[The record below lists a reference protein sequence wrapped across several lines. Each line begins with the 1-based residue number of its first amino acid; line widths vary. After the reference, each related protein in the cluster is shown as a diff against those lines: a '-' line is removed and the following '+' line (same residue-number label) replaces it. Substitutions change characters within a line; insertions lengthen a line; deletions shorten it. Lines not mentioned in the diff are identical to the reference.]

1 MRARTL
7 AVVLAAVAT
16 LVAACGASAAGSGD
30 AVTAAGP
37 TVRIEID
44 DVPATLP
51 PPPTAEP
58 ADIVVAT
65 TGSVAAADGD
75 DDRDGGADDGP
86 SAGDTAS
93 TLGSGSSTSRT
104 TATVPTATSVATT
117 TGTAPPGPAPPAGD
131 ASPSVVAQAVV
142 PSVTARVAP
151 ADDAAE
157 VTTLAHPTPVG
168 SPLVFRAVPGGS
180 AVAEWIEVQLPI
192 QPNGT
197 TGWVKRDDVTL
208 FENPYRIEV
217 DRGSH
222 RLRVYHLGDLW
233 VDTVIAV
240 GTGATPT
247 PVGEFYLLELLAPPD
262 PTGPYGP
269 YAFGLSGFSE
279 VLDSFGGAETAIIG
293 LHGTDEPEALG
304 TDVSFGC
311 IRLANDVMEQL
322 ATTLPLGTP
331 VVIT

>member
-1 MRARTL
+1 MRASTL
-7 AVVLAAVAT
+7 PVVLAAAAT
-16 LVAACGASAAGSGD
+16 LMAACGASVDESGD
-30 AVTAAGP
+30 PVTAAES
-37 TVRIEID
+37 TVRIEIAD
-44 DVPATLP
+44 APTTLP
-51 PPPTAEP
+51 PPPTAE
-58 ADIVVAT
+58 AAEIVVAT
-65 TGSVAAADGD
+65 TGPGSSAPGDGDGGDGAAAD
-75 DDRDGGADDGP
+75 P
-86 SAGDTAS
+86 SDEPVETPTTASGQATGTAS
-93 TLGSGSSTSRT
+93 TSG
-104 TATVPTATSVATT
+104 TVAETT
-117 TGTAPPGPAPPAGD
+117 TVPPGPAPPAGD

-142 PSVTARVAP
+142 SSVTARVAP
-151 ADDAAE
+151 AEDADE

-217 DRGSH
+217 DRASH

-279 VLDSFGGAETAIIG
+279 VLDSFGGADTAIIG